1 MAKNLALES
10 LDIGGLP
17 LIEPF
22 FERLKLREFFEDA
35 LGKPDAR
42 LKIPH
47 ADVALLLIRNI
58 VLSRHPLYRMPEW
71 LRRFDPEQLG
81 LEVGQCEAINDD
93 RLARTLDTLF
103 EADRQTLMTRL
114 VVHAVRTYDLDLRQL
129 HNDSTSLTFCG
140 EYRTRR
146 ARSGGRPCLEI
157 VHGHNKD
164 HRPDLKQLVWTLT
177 ITHDGGVPVHYNVD
191 DGNITDDQTH
201 IRTWEILRQLVGH
214 PTFMYVADCKLCTR
228 KNMGH
233 IRSRGGHF
241 ITVLPRSRKEDAQFK
256 QWVLTHDVP
265 WEMIWERPNL
275 RRQHDPPDVFEAVEA
290 PEPTEEGY
298 RIVWYRSSQKLKRDA
313 QTRNS
318 QIQDALHR
326 RHQLRDRVGR
336 RQLKTHQQVKAAV
349 DEILGETRSQEWI
362 RVQIVPRER
371 EEFKQASAGRP
382 GKDTRYV
389 RKTTTVYEP
398 IVVLEEARIRESA
411 ASDGIFPLIT
421 DEPPDR
427 LSMLE
432 ILKIYKY
439 QPVNEK
445 RHEQLKTAARVVP
458 LNFKRPERIEAF
470 LFLYFVATMIHALIE
485 RQVRAAMKSRRL
497 SSIPIYPEERDCR
510 APTADKLLGLFESFR
525 VHHLLRDDQHVETF
539 WDELTDVQLEVL
551 DLLGTPASDYGH

>member
-1 MAKNLALES
+1 MANNLALES
-10 LDIGGLP
+10 REVGGHP
-17 LIEPF
+17 LIDPF
-22 FERLKLREFFEDA
+22 FERLRLREFFQQA

-58 VLSRHPLYRMPEW
+58 ALSRYPLYQMPEW
-71 LRRFDPEQLG
+71 LRRFGPGPLG
-81 LEVGQCEAINDD
+81 LEAEQQESINDD
-93 RLARTLDTLF
+93 RLGRTLDKLF
-103 EADRQTLMTRL
+103 ESDRQTLMTRL
-114 VVHAVRTYDLDLRQL
+114 VVHMVQTYGLDLREL
-129 HNDSTSLTFCG
+129 HNDSTSLTFAG
-140 EYRTRR
+140 EYHEPPPRPDGRR
-146 ARSGGRPCLEI
+146 RLEI

-177 ITHDGGVPVHYNVD
+177 LTRDGGVPVHYNVD

-201 IRTWEILRQLVGH
+201 IRTWETLRQLVGH
-214 PTFMYVADCKLCTR
+214 SHFMYVADCKLCTR

-256 QWVLTHDVP
+256 EWVLSHEVP
-265 WEMIWERPNL
+265 WQVIWERAPL
-275 RRQHDPPDVFEAVEA
+275 RRKHDPPDVFEAVEA
-290 PEPTEEGY
+290 PEPTGEGY

-313 QTRNS
+313 QVRS
-318 QIQDALHR
+318 SIIQDALRQLHS
-326 RHQLRDRVGR
+326 LRDRVGH
-336 RQLKTHQQVKAAV
+336 RQLKTHKQVQAAV
-349 DEILGETRSQEWI
+349 DQILDKTQTQRWI

-382 GKDTRYV
+382 GKDTQYI
-389 RKTTTVYEP
+389 RKTITVYDP
-398 IVVLEEARIRESA
+398 IAVLEEACIRESA

-421 DEPPDR
+421 DEPADR
-427 LSMLE
+427 LSKLE
-432 ILKIYKY
+432 LLKIYKY

-458 LNFKRPERIEAF
+458 LNFKLPERIEAF

-485 RQVRAAMKSRRL
+485 RKVRAAMKSRQL
-497 SSIPIYPEERDCR
+497 SSIPIYPEERECR
-510 APTADKLLGLFESFR
+510 APTADKLLGLFESLR
-525 VHHLLRDDQHVETF
+525 VHDLLRDGQHIETF

-551 DLLGTPASDYGH
+551 DLLGIPASDYGH